1 VRTPA
6 LVGVAVGPEA
16 FAALFAAARETG
28 LRLGW
33 LELAAAPAAPVPAEL
48 ERAAALGALRAVA
61 AGGGRSVAVKPV
73 GGAPVVRDLL
83 REHFLGCTVVLVRG
97 LDGWP
102 RLEPDGEEFRLWTAA
117 ERGRRMDAAQ
127 LVAELA
133 RPRHRVARRAP

>member
-1 VRTPA
+1 LRAPA
-6 LVGVAVGPEA
+6 LVGVTLGPEA
-16 FAALFAAARETG
+16 FAALFASARETG

-33 LELAAAPAAPVPAEL
+33 LELASAPAVPLPPEL

-83 REHFLGCTVVLVRG
+83 REHFLGCAVVLVRG
-97 LDGWP
+97 LEGWP
-102 RLEPDGEEFRLWTAA
+102 RLEPEGEEFRLWTAA
-117 ERGRRMDAAQ
+117 GRGRRLGAAA

-133 RPRHRVARRAP
+133 RPRHRLPRRAP